1 MQPRGRFASAWNLIL
16 RGVRCQIEEKKSYCK
31 RRCPDR
37 LWSTAQGRFSSSWV
51 ASTKEFI
58 ASLKEIQDWF
68 TGFHVEEIELSIGF
82 GAKDGLV
89 TKLFVSFEGKAGCK
103 IILKP
108 NP

>member
-1 MQPRGRFASAWNLIL
+1 MK
-16 RGVRCQIEEKKSYCK
+16 KKS
-31 RRCPDR
+31 P
-37 LWSTAQGRFSSSWV
+37 TAREDVQIVFGVPPKGDFQ
-51 ASTKEFI
+51 AAGLPSTKEFI